1 MFRHLNLNPRH
12 KNVGDCA
19 VRAISLLMDEPWD
32 KIYTDLSVLGF
43 EMKDLLDSNYEKK
56 GGPRN
61 VESDL

>member
-1 MFRHLNLNPRH
+1 
-12 KNVGDCA
+12 
-19 VRAISLLMDEPWD
+19 MDEPWD